1 MTSAAHIRVSAGVP
15 EGGRFAPSGR
25 AESDLELESEPVA
38 PAAGTQGATPTKKRK
53 ALRRGTIRI
62 AHQVPGGLREYTETE
77 AVLVGGFGV
86 HRDSRGRGWGAT
98 HAASGMRVTPS
109 WTATRRVDALR
120 VSTALMAMT
129 EKVPGYWDTEEPSG
143 QHRIGQLPTSPERQ
157 ARYGSAD
164 GMIFAH
170 DTLGI
175 ARHLVFAKDA
185 ADPDYQ
191 SAQRKFEAITG
202 RPWSPED

>member
-15 EGGRFAPSGR
+15 EGGRFAPSSR
-25 AESDLELESEPVA
+25 SESDLELEPATVT
-38 PAAGTQGATPTKKRK
+38 PAAASGGVDAAKKRK
-53 ALRRGTIRI
+53 AIRRGTIRI

-86 HRDSRGRGWGAT
+86 HKSLDGREWVAT
-98 HAASGMRVTPS
+98 HAASGTSVTPPYS
-109 WTATRRVDALR
+109 GTRRIDAMR

-129 EKVPGYWDTEEPSG
+129 EKVPDYWDTEKPDG
-143 QHRIGQLPTSPERQ
+143 QHCIGQLPTTPERQ
-157 ARYGSAD
+157 RRYGNAD

-185 ADPDYQ
+185 TDADYQ

-202 RPWSPED
+202 RSWSPED

>member
-1 MTSAAHIRVSAGVP
+1 MRDGFHDPGKS
-15 EGGRFAPSGR
+15 
-25 AESDLELESEPVA
+25 
-38 PAAGTQGATPTKKRK
+38 K
-53 ALRRGTIRI
+53 ALRRGTIRV

-86 HRDSRGRGWGAT
+86 HKSADGRGWVAT
-98 HAASGMRVTPS
+98 HASSGMKVTPP
-109 WTATRRVDALR
+109 WTATRRIDAMR

-129 EKVPGYWDTEEPSG
+129 EKVPEYWDTQEPSG
-143 QHRIGQLPTSPERQ
+143 QHYIGQLPTTPERQ

-170 DTLGI
+170 DTLPI
-175 ARHLVFAKDA
+175 ARRLVFAKDA

-202 RPWSPED
+202 RTWSPED

>member
-1 MTSAAHIRVSAGVP
+1 MTSAIHARVSAGVP
-15 EGGRFAPSGR
+15 EGGRFAATGR
-25 AESDLELESEPVA
+25 VESDLELAAEPA
-38 PAAGTQGATPTKKRK
+38 PPAVDAETSHPRKRK
-53 ALRRGTIRI
+53 PVVRGTIRV
-62 AHQVPGGLREYTETE
+62 AQQVPGGPREHIETE

-86 HRDSRGRGWGAT
+86 HKDSRGRGWAAT
-98 HAASGMRVTPS
+98 HAASGMRVTPAFTS
-109 WTATRRVDALR
+109 VRRVDAMR

-129 EKVPGYWDTEEPSG
+129 EKAPGYWDTEQPSG
-143 QHRIGQLPTSPERQ
+143 QHLIGQLPTTPERQ
-157 ARYGSAD
+157 ARHGSAD

-170 DTLGI
+170 DTLPI

-191 SAQRKFEAITG
+191 DAQRKFQAITG